1 MIYWGLKVSKS
12 EIQFDYPLANL
23 KGADYNPREIS
34 IESLNSLRES
44 IRSIGCVKPIIVR
57 NETIVAGHQ
66 RTKAMLS
73 MGIDTAPVILLGA
86 NTSITDETRFNQLHN
101 GTDVENLPCFANIFG
116 DLKVGFQFVDSD
128 KVICDIKQPGASFRH
143 IIMDLLLKYGLW
155 GACVADYQGNVI
167 HGVQYAIACKNLR
180 VQTLVYSLP
189 EGMDETAKKYLQ
201 RSYGVFSYDHLK
213 KDTFIQ
219 ALAQLNRFGGKETPL
234 LSPTYERM
242 VKPFVS
248 KSARILDFGCG
259 KGGYVSQLNKAGFNI
274 NGLEFFRRKIGSNQ
288 IDVSAVN
295 QMVDKV
301 AKELCV
307 NGRFDV
313 VVCDYVLNSI
323 DSSQAENDVL
333 NCLQAFCKEDGTLF
347 FSGRLHRSTWAT
359 QAEFVVNRQSRRC
372 VEFLDKN
379 NLTAIY
385 REGHWFY
392 QKFHSIQDI
401 KRICDSRG
409 LSINKI
415 EKNGNSWNVS
425 AKNNRIDR
433 GSALESI
440 EREFNLPMSDKGNR
454 LNRHTDVLEIM
465 QCLLAS

>member
-1 MIYWGLKVSKS
+1 
-12 EIQFDYPLANL
+12 
-23 KGADYNPREIS
+23 
-34 IESLNSLRES
+34 
-44 IRSIGCVKPIIVR
+44 
-57 NETIVAGHQ
+57 
-66 RTKAMLS
+66 
-73 MGIDTAPVILLGA
+73 
-86 NTSITDETRFNQLHN
+86 
-101 GTDVENLPCFANIFG
+101 
-116 DLKVGFQFVDSD
+116 
-128 KVICDIKQPGASFRH
+128 
-143 IIMDLLLKYGLW
+143 
-155 GACVADYQGNVI
+155 
-167 HGVQYAIACKNLR
+167 
-180 VQTLVYSLP
+180 
-189 EGMDETAKKYLQ
+189 
-201 RSYGVFSYDHLK
+201 
-213 KDTFIQ
+213 
-219 ALAQLNRFGGKETPL
+219 
-234 LSPTYERM
+234 
-242 VKPFVS
+242 
-248 KSARILDFGCG
+248 
-259 KGGYVSQLNKAGFNI
+259 
-274 NGLEFFRRKIGSNQ
+274 
-288 IDVSAVN
+288 
-295 QMVDKV
+295 MVDKV